1 MLIAHNATRGASLMD
16 RGRTANRPWA
26 RIRGLIGTAPLQPG
40 EGLWITPTNGIHM
53 WFMSYAIDVVYLDR
67 GLRILALTENMVP
80 WRTGRLV
87 KGGHSVLELPVGTI
101 AATSTHMGDVVQLQN
116 V

>member
-1 MLIAHNATRGASLMD
+1 
-16 RGRTANRPWA
+16 
-26 RIRGLIGTAPLQPG
+26 
-40 EGLWITPTNGIHM
+40 M
-53 WFMSYAIDVVYLDR
+53 WFMSYAIDVVYLDK

-87 KGGHSVLELPVGTI
+87 KGGHSVLELPVGMI
-101 AATSTHMGDVVQLQN
+101 AATDTQVGDVVRLED